1 MAPEQVKRLAPVVDS
16 VRQTL
21 TPASAETDEA
31 WLTVARR
38 RLAELRSGEVV
49 AVPGEAVFE
58 RLLSR
63 EPGYWQDR
71 P

>member
-1 MAPEQVKRLAPVVDS
+1 
-16 VRQTL
+16 L
-21 TPASAETDEA
+21 TPTSAENDEA

-38 RLAELRSGEVV
+38 RLAELRRGEVV

-63 EPGYWQDR
+63 QPGYWQDR
-71 P
+71 L

>member
-1 MAPEQVKRLAPVVDS
+1 MAPEQMKRLAPVVDS

-21 TPASAETDEA
+21 APTSAENDEA

>member
-1 MAPEQVKRLAPVVDS
+1 MSTLANS
-16 VRQTL
+16 VRFDDSMMWVGLADGRQL
-21 TPASAETDEA
+21 SVP
-31 WLTVARR
+31 
-38 RLAELRSGEVV
+38 LAELRSGEVV